1 MHVSFYSVNFLFF
14 PKSKISQ
21 KRFRLICCPMKS
33 FLSLLGVLLGSAAIS
48 LMLILG
54 LTVDLSQVQIHLA
67 LDSYPLHPAENSRL
81 VVSLSTFSRRVPSSL
96 LTVQSIIK
104 SGKYELLIISIPLIH
119 RNGISSQKEAD
130 LSVDSVLALFSG
142 SLGAFK
148 PVPGKTLAFFNPKHA
163 ILMQF
168 LNEDFGPATKLIGA
182 LLVEKEPSTIILTVD
197 DDIVYSPSLLPFVRS
212 NAPYEAAFSAVC
224 QVIKPPGN
232 SYLSV
237 HDGAAGARWLWRIEP
252 KYCPG
257 WLVGWAGVAY
267 RVGFF
272 SSDLFTMARNLSSD
286 CFLNDDVW
294 LSGYLHAKGISRV
307 VFPTLPGGKHFRHPT
322 LSLSVIPDAQTEL
335 MIHCAH
341 SMGFK

>member
-1 MHVSFYSVNFLFF
+1 MVKNF
-14 PKSKISQ
+14 IG
-21 KRFRLICCPMKS
+21 
-33 FLSLLGVLLGSAAIS
+33 LLGILLVSATLS
-48 LMLILG
+48 FVLILG
-54 LTVDLSQVQIHLA
+54 LTVDLSEVRVHLG
-67 LDSYPLHPAENSRL
+67 LESYPLHPAENSRL
-81 VVSLSTFSRRVPSSL
+81 VVSLSTFSRRVPGSL
-96 LTVQSIIK
+96 LTIQSIIK
-104 SGKYELLIISIPLIH
+104 SGRYELLIVSIPLIH
-119 RNGISSQKEAD
+119 RNGISSQMEAD
-130 LSVDSVLALFSG
+130 LSVDSVLALFGG

-148 PVPGKTLAFFNPKHA
+148 PVTGKTLAFFNPNHS

-197 DDIVYSPSLLPFVRS
+197 DDIIYSPALLPFVRS

-224 QVIKPPGN
+224 QVVRQPEN
-232 SYLSV
+232 SFLSV
-237 HDGAAGARWLWRIEP
+237 HDGAAGARWIWRIEP
-252 KYCPG
+252 KYCTG

-272 SSDLFTMARNLSSD
+272 SPDLFTMARNLSRD

-322 LSLSVIPDAQTEL
+322 LSLSVIPDAQNNL
-335 MIHCAH
+335 MMHCAH
-341 SMGFK
+341 SMGFN